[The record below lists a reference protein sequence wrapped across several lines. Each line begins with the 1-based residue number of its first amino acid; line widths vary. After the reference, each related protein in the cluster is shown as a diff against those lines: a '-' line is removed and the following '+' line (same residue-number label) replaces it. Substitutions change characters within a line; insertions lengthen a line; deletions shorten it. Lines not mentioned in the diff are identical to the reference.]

1 MYLRKIIDT
10 ARNEGCAALLKRAA
24 KKAYSFVF
32 RTNNAVW
39 YRLDLASATAPQETG
54 AVKVVFSS
62 GGEIIRW
69 IREKSAEYPWIY
81 IEDEL
86 DTAGRENHIFPYA
99 TVGGDIAGYVKIGFG
114 RVYVHDFNREISIPP
129 KDAMIYDT
137 FVLPEYRG
145 KHVALALVQEAT
157 DYLRSRGYERLWCH
171 IPEWNVASRTLYQRA
186 GFREVK
192 RIRFVKLMSFRFFNL
207 DPEEMLRFSA

>member
-1 MYLRKIIDT
+1 MK
-10 ARNEGCAALLKRAA
+10 RNEGWISLLKRAA
-24 KKAYSFVF
+24 KKAYSLVF

-39 YRLDLASATAPQETG
+39 YRLDLESAPAPRETG
-54 AVKVVFSS
+54 DVKVVFSS

-81 IEDEL
+81 IENEL
-86 DTAGRENHIFPYA
+86 DTAVRENHIFPCA
-99 TVGGDIAGYVKIGFG
+99 TVGGVIAGYVKIGFG
-114 RVYVHDFNREISIPP
+114 RVYVNDFNREISIPP

-145 KHVALALVQEAT
+145 RHVALTLVNGAS

-171 IPEWNVASRTLYQRA
+171 IPEWNVASSTLYRRA
-186 GFREVK
+186 GFREIK
-192 RIRFVKLMSFRFFNL
+192 RIRFVKLMSFGFFNL
-207 DPEEMLRFSA
+207 DPEKMLHFSS

>member
-1 MYLRKIIDT
+1 MNEMK
-10 ARNEGCAALLKRAA
+10 RNEGWISLLKRAA
-24 KKAYSFVF
+24 KKAYSLVF

-39 YRLDLASATAPQETG
+39 YRLDLESAPAPRETG
-54 AVKVVFSS
+54 DVKVVFSS

-81 IEDEL
+81 IENEL
-86 DTAGRENHIFPYA
+86 DTAVRENHIFPCA
-99 TVGGDIAGYVKIGFG
+99 TVGGVIAGYVKIGFG
-114 RVYVHDFNREISIPP
+114 RVYVNDFNREISIPP

-145 KHVALALVQEAT
+145 RHVALTLVNGAS

-171 IPEWNVASRTLYQRA
+171 IPEWNVASSTLYRRA
-186 GFREVK
+186 GFREIK
-192 RIRFVKLMSFRFFNL
+192 RIRFVKLMSFGFFNL
-207 DPEEMLRFSA
+207 DPEKMLHFSS